1 MSHQYVP
8 HLTISGRF
16 AAISDVYPTSGSCDP
31 TDSIHRGA
39 ARAYD
44 DVVARS
50 VRTTIMTSENKATQK
65 ASARLS
71 KTKINLEKLG
81 DSKPPVIE
89 TVDVASLQVDES
101 YGEDCDPYNST
112 GQFLVDALK
121 NKRPN

>member
-1 MSHQYVP
+1 
-8 HLTISGRF
+8 
-16 AAISDVYPTSGSCDP
+16 
-31 TDSIHRGA
+31 
-39 ARAYD
+39 
-44 DVVARS
+44 
-50 VRTTIMTSENKATQK
+50 MTSENKATQK

-121 NKRPN
+121 NKHPD